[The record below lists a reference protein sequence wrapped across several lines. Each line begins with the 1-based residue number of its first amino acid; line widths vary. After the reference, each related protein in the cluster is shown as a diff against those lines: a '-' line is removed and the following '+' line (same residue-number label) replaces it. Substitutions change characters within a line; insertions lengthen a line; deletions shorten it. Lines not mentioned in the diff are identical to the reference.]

1 MQKTHRS
8 WGERERAPLP
18 FPDRV
23 SYYRLAR
30 FILATSL
37 LSWEPGTGNVISYSV
52 VRVLRLWQT
61 LIFKTTTENSTLQ
74 LLCVFIPK
82 VGYVILFLWTLLVV
96 SLSNC
101 ILFTCIYT
109 LNLRKGKGAI
119 ALSTSYLLI
128 YIEKT
133 NTFKL
138 ETSFILG
145 TENTV
150 RWLHL

>member
-1 MQKTHRS
+1 MQKTRRGCGERGHRS
-8 WGERERAPLP
+8 PSRIA
-18 FPDRV
+18 RV
-23 SYYRLAR
+23 FL
-30 FILATSL
+30 SL
-37 LSWEPGTGNVISYSV
+37 GSFYSRNVPS
-52 VRVLRLWQT
+52 VLRAWHRQRHFLLGRSCVKQT

-82 VGYVILFLWTLLVV
+82 VGYVILFLWTLLVL

-150 RWLHL
+150 SWLQL

>member
-8 WGERERAPLP
+8 WREREGTPL

-23 SYYRLAR
+23 SYDRLAR

-37 LSWEPGTGNVISYSV
+37 LSWEPGRGNVMSYSV

-82 VGYVILFLWTLLVV
+82 VGYVILFLWTLLVL

-150 RWLHL
+150 SWLHL